1 MAPDQKSSA
10 TGGDAMDVQAMIDA
24 LSTVIAI
31 PVTPFVQREGAIYT
45 DFTAYAHLV
54 DRMVSGGIKVVTPN
68 GNTSE
73 FYSLTP
79 QEMRQ
84 SVEAT
89 MAGVAGRALVLA
101 GVGFDVQTA
110 IEMAHFAAGQGAQA
124 IMVHQPV
131 HPYRSDE
138 GWVAYHKA
146 IADAVPA
153 LAIVPY
159 VRDATI
165 GAAAIG
171 QLADQ
176 CPNFVGIKYAVG
188 NPPLFASIVQTVGKE
203 RLAWICGIAESW
215 APFYYVAGAC
225 GFTSGLVNVTTEL
238 SLEMQESLALGNYDN
253 AMRIWQQIKPF
264 EDLRARRNNA
274 NNVSAVKEAM
284 AQLGLCER
292 AVRPPIS
299 ELPESER
306 AEVSEILVQ
315 LGVGKRVVA

>member
-1 MAPDQKSSA
+1 
-10 TGGDAMDVQAMIDA
+10 MDVQALHDR
-24 LSTVIAI
+24 LSTVVAI
-31 PVTPFVQREGAIYT
+31 PVTPFVRRDNRLYA
-45 DFTAYAHLV
+45 DFQAYAHLV
-54 DRMVSGGIKVVTPN
+54 DRMVSGGITVVTPN

-73 FYSLTP
+73 FYSLTR
-79 QEMRQ
+79 QEMRHA
-84 SVEAT
+84 VEAT
-89 MAGVAGRALVLA
+89 VAGAAGRALILA
-101 GVGFDVQTA
+101 GVGFDVESA
-110 IEMAHFAAGQGAQA
+110 IEMALFAAANGAEA

-138 GWVAYHKA
+138 GWIAYHKA
-146 IADAVPA
+146 IADAVPK
-153 LAIVPY
+153 LGIVPY

-165 GAAAIG
+165 GVAAIQG
-171 QLADQ
+171 LIDR

-188 NPPLFASIVQTVGKE
+188 NPPLFAHIVQQVGKE

-225 GFTSGLVNVTTEL
+225 GFTSGLVNVTTGL
-238 SLEMQESLALGNYDN
+238 SLEMQESLSLGNYDN
-253 AMRIWQQIKPF
+253 AMRIWQTIKPF

-292 AVRPPIS
+292 TVRPPIS
-299 ELPESER
+299 ELAEAER

-315 LGVGKRVVA
+315 LELDAVAVA

>member
-1 MAPDQKSSA
+1 MEFP
-10 TGGDAMDVQAMIDA
+10 AMLDA
-24 LSTVIAI
+24 LSTVVAI
-31 PVTPFVQREGAIYT
+31 PVTPFIRRDGVIYA
-45 DFTAYAHLV
+45 DFQAYAHLV
-54 DRMVSGGIKVVTPN
+54 ERMVSGGITVVTPN

-84 SVEAT
+84 GLEASV
-89 MAGVAGRALVLA
+89 AGAAGRALILA
-101 GVGFDVQTA
+101 GVGFDLNTA
-110 IEMAHFAAGQGAQA
+110 IEMAQFAAENGAEA
-124 IMVHQPV
+124 VMVHQPV

-146 IADAVPA
+146 IADAVPQ
-153 LAIVPY
+153 LGIVPY

-165 GAAAIG
+165 GAAPIR

-176 CPNFVGIKYAVG
+176 CPNFIGIKYAVG
-188 NPPLFASIVQTVGKE
+188 NPPLFAQILQQVGKD

-225 GFTSGLVNVTTEL
+225 GFTSGLVNVTTEF

-253 AMRIWQQIKPF
+253 AMRVWQQIKPF

-292 AVRPPIS
+292 TVRPPIS
-299 ELPESER
+299 ELSAGER
-306 AEVSEILVQ
+306 EEVSRILEAFQ
-315 LGVGKRVVA
+315 LTPAAATTPLA

>member
-1 MAPDQKSSA
+1 
-10 TGGDAMDVQAMIDA
+10 MDFQAMLDA
-24 LSTVIAI
+24 LSTVVAI
-31 PVTPFVQREGAIYT
+31 PVTPFVRRDRAIYA
-45 DFTAYAHLV
+45 DFQAYAHLV
-54 DRMVSGGIKVVTPN
+54 DRMVSGGISVVTPN

-84 SVEAT
+84 AVEAT
-89 MAGVAGRALVLA
+89 VAGAAGRALILA
-101 GVGFDVQTA
+101 GVGFDVNTA
-110 IEMAHFAAGQGAQA
+110 IEMAQFAATNGAEA

-138 GWVAYHKA
+138 GWIAYHQA
-146 IADAVPA
+146 IADAVPN
-153 LAIVPY
+153 LGIVPY
-159 VRDATI
+159 VRDATV
-165 GAAAIG
+165 GVVAIQG
-171 QLADQ
+171 LVDR

-188 NPPLFASIVQTVGKE
+188 NPPLFAHIVQQVGKE

-225 GFTSGLVNVTTEL
+225 GFTSGLVNVTTHL
-238 SLEMQESLALGNYDN
+238 SLEMQESLTIGNYDN

-292 AVRPPIS
+292 TVRPPIS
-299 ELPESER
+299 ELSEAER
-306 AEVSEILVQ
+306 AEVGEILVQ
-315 LGVGKRVVA
+315 LDLAAVAVA

>member
-1 MAPDQKSSA
+1 
-10 TGGDAMDVQAMIDA
+10 MDLHDVRDK
-24 LSTVIAI
+24 LGTVVAI
-31 PVTPFVQREGAIYT
+31 PVTPFVQRDDTIYA
-45 DFTAYAHLV
+45 DFQAYAHLV
-54 DRMVSGGIKVVTPN
+54 ERMVNGGITVVTPN

-84 SVEAT
+84 AVEAT
-89 MAGVAGRALVLA
+89 AAGAAGRALILA

-110 IEMAHFAAGQGAQA
+110 IGMARFAADQEAAA

-138 GWVAYHKA
+138 GWVAYHQA
-146 IADAVPA
+146 IAEAVPQ
-153 LAIVPY
+153 LGIVPY
-159 VRDATI
+159 VRDASI
-165 GAAAIG
+165 GAAPIRA
-171 QLADQ
+171 LLER

-188 NPPLFASIVQTVGKE
+188 NPPLFANLVQQVGKA

-215 APFYYVAGAC
+215 APFYAVAGSC
-225 GFTSGLVNVTTEL
+225 GFTSGLVNVTTTL
-238 SLEMQESLALGNYDN
+238 SLEMQESLVMGNYDN
-253 AMRIWQQIKPF
+253 AMQLWQQVKPF

-292 AVRPPIS
+292 TVRPPIS
-299 ELPESER
+299 ELSEKER
-306 AEVSEILVQ
+306 GEVSQILVQ
-315 LGVGKRVVA
+315 LGVG

>member
-1 MAPDQKSSA
+1 
-10 TGGDAMDVQAMIDA
+10 MDFQTMLNR
-24 LSTVIAI
+24 LSTVVAI
-31 PVTPFVQREGAIYT
+31 PVTPFIRRDQTIHA
-45 DFTAYAHLV
+45 DFQAYAHLV
-54 DRMVSGGIKVVTPN
+54 DRMVGEGISVVTPN

-79 QEMRQ
+79 EEMRH
-84 SVEAT
+84 SVEASV
-89 MAGVAGRALVLA
+89 AGAAGRALILA
-101 GVGFDVQTA
+101 GVGFDLQTA
-110 IEMAHFAAGQGAQA
+110 IEMAQFAAAQGAEA

-138 GWVAYHKA
+138 GWVSYHKA
-146 IADAVPA
+146 IADAVPE
-153 LAIVPY
+153 LGMVPY

-165 GAAAIG
+165 GAPAI
-171 QLADQ
+171 QALVDS
-176 CPNFVGIKYAVG
+176 CPNFVGIKYSVG
-188 NPPLFASIVQTVGKE
+188 NPPLFAQIVQQVGKD

-225 GFTSGLVNVTTEL
+225 GFTSGLVNVTASL
-238 SLEMQESLALGNYDN
+238 SLEMQESLNLGNYDN

-292 AVRPPIS
+292 TVRPPIS
-299 ELPESER
+299 ELSEQER
-306 AEVSEILVQ
+306 AEVSEILTQ
-315 LGVGKRVVA
+315 LDLEERVVA